1 MKTAYFLL
9 PLIDFALLILA
20 WLVQL
25 IIYPSFQE
33 VEEKKFHTWHIRYK
47 KLIGVFVIPLMLSQ
61 LSLSIFLSVIS
72 IQPLYILHSVFI
84 LLVWLSTFFQAV
96 PIHNALE
103 KNAYDKTK
111 VRSLVKAN
119 LPRTILWSICF
130 IISLLQFYKNIQM
143 NLA

>member
-72 IQPLYILHSVFI
+72 IQSLYILHSVFI

-119 LPRTILWSICF
+119 LPRTILWTICF